1 MLKFL
6 RLKLSRMQIKNA
18 KNRYDTEH
26 VTPYIKRRKKFKK
39 FNLEHN
45 KNLSDL
51 RFTVDQKNDMQLVEY
66 VFKNFNNNF
75 KWEKLIKS
83 QKIKKMSSLNQELIK
98 RDEGASMPL
107 GQKMWLRAKN
117 IIPGGTMLF
126 SKIQIY
132 FFQKMAILFYEGK
145 RMPYLGF
152 RK

>member
-1 MLKFL
+1 
-6 RLKLSRMQIKNA
+6 
-18 KNRYDTEH
+18 
-26 VTPYIKRRKKFKK
+26 
-39 FNLEHN
+39 
-45 KNLSDL
+45 
-51 RFTVDQKNDMQLVEY
+51 
-66 VFKNFNNNF
+66 
-75 KWEKLIKS
+75 
-83 QKIKKMSSLNQELIK
+83 MSSLNQELIK

-126 SKIQIY
+126 QKIQIY

>member
-1 MLKFL
+1 
-6 RLKLSRMQIKNA
+6 
-18 KNRYDTEH
+18 
-26 VTPYIKRRKKFKK
+26 
-39 FNLEHN
+39 
-45 KNLSDL
+45 
-51 RFTVDQKNDMQLVEY
+51 MQLVEY

-126 SKIQIY
+126 SKNPDLFLPKKWPSY
-132 FFQKMAILFYEGK
+132 FTKAKGCHIWDLENK
-145 RMPYLGF
+145 KYL
-152 RK
+152 KEDIN